1 MGLVTACSFLESCGV
16 HGQGLWKSVCD
27 CRFAKSFGKN
37 CKSSGLD
44 LLPRMHSMRGKK
56 SIVCVC
62 VCVCLWVVSV
72 CGCCKICLLGHRR
85 KGHSAMS
92 TEMIFSVLSNCKEVL
107 MGYYWYEGWQGLVQ
121 RWKDGIYHQ
130 ACALVEVLHLMNCST
145 TTTTTTTT
153 H

>member
-1 MGLVTACSFLESCGV
+1 MGLLTACSFLESCGV

-44 LLPRMHSMRGKK
+44 LLPQTHSMRGKK

-62 VCVCLWVVSV
+62 VCVFVGGICMWMLQNL
-72 CGCCKICLLGHRR
+72 CLLGHRR

-107 MGYYWYEGWQGLVQ
+107 MGYYLV
-121 RWKDGIYHQ
+121 
-130 ACALVEVLHLMNCST
+130 
-145 TTTTTTTT
+145 
-153 H
+153 